1 MGRLLTGLFVGV
13 VALLALGIALV
24 SAMSALTNGMANFM
38 ASTAL
43 LTSQCVMGFV
53 VLLAVIS
60 AGLTVWNVVLMSQR
74 RTAERQMAQPA
85 AHPGIPYWVRNYP
98 PALPQLTQGQTRL
111 PALYTT
117 GEPINDSDEE
127 VEDVLFANWGW

>member
-1 MGRLLTGLFVGV
+1 MSRILTGLFVGV
-13 VALLALGIALV
+13 VVLLALSIALT

-60 AGLTVWNVVLMSQR
+60 TGLAVWNVALISQR
-74 RTAERQMAQPA
+74 RSAERQAIQPA
-85 AHPGIPYWVRNYP
+85 ARPGIPYWAMNYP
-98 PALPQLTQGQTRL
+98 PTLPQLTQGQTNL
-111 PALYTT
+111 PALHVA
-117 GEPINDSDEE
+117 GEPINDNDEE
-127 VEDVLFANWGW
+127 IEDVLFANWGW